1 MQIKSFPNGQFF
13 TIKPKNFTN
22 NPDRERCC
30 SAINCVIYYTLLT
43 PIRRNPMFKFEDQY
57 KKFEEVLDRTQAMY
71 DFWTKA
77 VFTAAKDL
85 FKVK

>member
-1 MQIKSFPNGQFF
+1 MEK
-13 TIKPKNFTN
+13 T
-22 NPDRERCC
+22 
-30 SAINCVIYYTLLT
+30 
-43 PIRRNPMFKFEDQY
+43 MFKFEDQY

-77 VFTAAKDL
+77 VFTATKDL

>member
-1 MQIKSFPNGQFF
+1 MLQRNKLCNILHKSRKTFL
-13 TIKPKNFTN
+13 I
-22 NPDRERCC
+22 
-30 SAINCVIYYTLLT
+30 INKGRT
-43 PIRRNPMFKFEDQY
+43 MFKFEEQY